1 MKSYIKIILLIT
13 FIGILLFLGYQIVLK
28 INQKKEI
35 AQNIK
40 SIPEFSYQDISG
52 GIFTKQNLKK
62 ETATIFIY
70 FNTDCEFCHEEAKM
84 IKENIERLGSFQLIF
99 VSFEKLE
106 TIKAFA
112 QKHQLTTYDNVY
124 FLCDN
129 KVTFASTFDI
139 KSLPCLVLYDKE
151 QRLIEK
157 IKGQTKIE
165 ILIKKMNPQ

>member
-1 MKSYIKIILLIT
+1 MKSTIKIILLIT
-13 FIGILLFLGYQIVLK
+13 FIGILLFLGYLIVSQI
-28 INQKKEI
+28 NHKKEI

-40 SIPEFSYQDISG
+40 SIPEFSYQDIKG
-52 GIFTKQNLKK
+52 GIFTNQKLKK

-84 IKENIERLGSFQLIF
+84 IKENMERLSNFQLIF
-99 VSFEKLE
+99 VSFEKPE
-106 TIKAFA
+106 NIKIFA

-151 QRLIEK
+151 QNLIEK
-157 IKGQTKIE
+157 IKGQTKIDV
-165 ILIKKMNPQ
+165 LIKKMNPQ